1 MPTLVLKLVFVIIPT
16 QAPFFVRPLVQMI
29 TSRVQHTFIDP
40 DLSRKI
46 QFVRDSL
53 SKKDASGRVWFA
65 GGDKDGNPTSADY
78 QMLFP
83 MEAITSGRMPAAMA
97 IPESIK
103 AWVDWVHSRP
113 AYKRAYE
120 KGGAYDYAKL

>member
-1 MPTLVLKLVFVIIPT
+1 MPTLVLKLVFVIIPS
-16 QAPFFVRPLVQMI
+16 QAPFFVRPIVHMI
-29 TSRVQHTFIDP
+29 TSRVQHMFIDP

-46 QFVRDSL
+46 QFVSDSL
-53 SKKDASGRVWFA
+53 GKKDASGRAWFA
-65 GGDKDGNPTSADY
+65 GGDRDGNPTSADY

-83 MEAITSGRMPAAMA
+83 MEAITSGRMPASTAV
-97 IPESIK
+97 PDSIK
-103 AWVDWVHSRP
+103 TWVEWVHSRP